1 MKSQEEK
8 LLPKLPMIQACCFLI
23 LIVSANS
30 TLLAQTRRTIP
41 AGTDVLVRVDEAINS
56 KTADEGRIYAAHL
69 DQDLLDSNA
78 SVAVRK
84 GASAEVLV
92 RQVISSKDLVLDLQ
106 ALTVDGRR
114 YFVTA
119 DDYDQTRKHKGIG
132 LNQRTG
138 VMVGGG
144 TIFGSII
151 GALAGGGRGAGIGA
165 LSGAAGGGLTQI
177 FTRGKAVKVP
187 AEAVLTFTLER
198 PLYLYE
204 VRPR

>member
-1 MKSQEEK
+1 MTTKQRPRRASC
-8 LLPKLPMIQACCFLI
+8 IAAFLF
-23 LIVSANS
+23 AAGT
-30 TLLAQTRRTIP
+30 TLLAVARAVIP
-41 AGTDVLVRVDEAINS
+41 AGTDVLVRVDESIDS
-56 KTADEGRIYAAHL
+56 KTADEGRVYAAHL

-78 SVAVRK
+78 NVAVRK
-84 GASAEVLV
+84 GASAEILV
-92 RQVISSKDLVLDLQ
+92 RRVVSGKDLVLDLQ
-106 ALTVDGRR
+106 ALSVDGHR

-119 DDYDQTRKHKGIG
+119 DDYDQTRKHNGIG

-151 GALAGGGRGAGIGA
+151 GALAGGGQGAAIGA

-187 AEAVLTFTLER
+187 AEAVLTFKLES
-198 PLYLYE
+198 PLRLYE
-204 VRPR
+204 VQPR

>member
-1 MKSQEEK
+1 MYTKSRTERALYS
-8 LLPKLPMIQACCFLI
+8 LLFVGATSLVLWAAARA
-23 LIVSANS
+23 V
-30 TLLAQTRRTIP
+30 IP

-56 KTADEGRIYAAHL
+56 KTADEGRVYAAHL

-78 SVAVRK
+78 NVAVRK
-84 GASAEVLV
+84 GAPAEVLV
-92 RQVISSKDLVLDLQ
+92 RQVVSGKDLVLDLQ
-106 ALTVDGRR
+106 ALSVDGRR

-151 GALAGGGRGAGIGA
+151 GALAGGGQGAAIGA
-165 LSGAAGGGLTQI
+165 LGGAAGGGLTQI

-187 AEAVLTFTLER
+187 AEAVLTFRLER
-198 PLYLYE
+198 PLRLYE
-204 VRPR
+204 VEPR

>member
-1 MKSQEEK
+1 
-8 LLPKLPMIQACCFLI
+8 LWAAARA
-23 LIVSANS
+23 V
-30 TLLAQTRRTIP
+30 IP

-56 KTADEGRIYAAHL
+56 KTADEGRVYAAHL

-78 SVAVRK
+78 NVAVRK
-84 GASAEVLV
+84 GAPAEVLV
-92 RQVISSKDLVLDLQ
+92 RQVVSGKDLVLDLQ
-106 ALTVDGRR
+106 ALSVDGRR

-151 GALAGGGRGAGIGA
+151 GALAGGGQGAAIGA
-165 LSGAAGGGLTQI
+165 LGGAAGGGLTQI

-187 AEAVLTFTLER
+187 AEAVLTFRLER
-198 PLYLYE
+198 PLRLYE
-204 VRPR
+204 VEPR

>member
-1 MKSQEEK
+1 MRR
-8 LLPKLPMIQACCFLI
+8 
-23 LIVSANS
+23 AN
-30 TLLAQTRRTIP
+30 LLAICLAAAAMAASAATPLIIP

-56 KTADEGRIYAAHL
+56 KTADEGRVYAAHL
-69 DQDLLDSNA
+69 DQSLLDTNA
-78 SVAVRK
+78 NVAVHK

-92 RQVISSKDLVLDLQ
+92 RQVISGKDLVLDLQ
-106 ALTVDGRR
+106 ALSFDGRR

-144 TIFGSII
+144 TIFGSVI
-151 GALAGGGRGAGIGA
+151 GALAGGGQGAAIGA
-165 LSGAAGGGLTQI
+165 LGGAAGGGLTQI
-177 FTRGKAVKVP
+177 FTRGKSVKIP
-187 AEAVLTFTLER
+187 AEAVLTFKLEK
-198 PLYLYE
+198 PLRLYE

>member
-1 MKSQEEK
+1 M
-8 LLPKLPMIQACCFLI
+8 LPKLQMRQTWCLVIFLAGSGSI
-23 LIVSANS
+23 LPAETPVV
-30 TLLAQTRRTIP
+30 IP

-78 SVAVRK
+78 RLAVRK

-92 RQVISSKDLVLDLQ
+92 RQVRSGKDLVLDLE

-144 TIFGSII
+144 SIFGSII
-151 GALAGGGRGAGIGA
+151 GALAGGGRGAAIGA
-165 LSGAAGGGLTQI
+165 LGGATGGGLTQI

-198 PLYLYE
+198 PLHLYE

>member
-1 MKSQEEK
+1 M
-8 LLPKLPMIQACCFLI
+8 LPKLKLRRWCCLMIFL
-23 LIVSANS
+23 VSAKPI
-30 TLLAQTRRTIP
+30 LLAETRATIP

-78 SVAVRK
+78 GIAVRR

-92 RQVISSKDLVLDLQ
+92 RQVISGKDLVLDLQ

-144 TIFGSII
+144 TIFGTII

-187 AEAVLTFTLER
+187 AEAVLTFTLKR
-198 PLYLYE
+198 PLHLYE
-204 VRPR
+204 VLPR

>member
-1 MKSQEEK
+1 MLFK
-8 LLPKLPMIQACCFLI
+8 LTKTSRVNYLALSLMA
-23 LIVSANS
+23 ANMMLMAA
-30 TLLAQTRRTIP
+30 TARVTIP

-56 KTADEGRIYAAHL
+56 KNADEGRVYAAHL

-78 SVAVRK
+78 NPAVRK
-84 GASAEVLV
+84 GAPAEVLV
-92 RQVISSKDLVLDLQ
+92 RRVVSGKDLVLDLQ
-106 ALTVDGRR
+106 ALSVDGRR

-119 DDYDQTRKHKGIG
+119 DDYDQNRTGKGIG

-151 GALAGGGRGAGIGA
+151 GALAGGGQGAAIGA

-187 AEAVLTFTLER
+187 AEAVLTFKLEK
-198 PLYLYE
+198 PLRLYE
-204 VRPR
+204 VQAAAR